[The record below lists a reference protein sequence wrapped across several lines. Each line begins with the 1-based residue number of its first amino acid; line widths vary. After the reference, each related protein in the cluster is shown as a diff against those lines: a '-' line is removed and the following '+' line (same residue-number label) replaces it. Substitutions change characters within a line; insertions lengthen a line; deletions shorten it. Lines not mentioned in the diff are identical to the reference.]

1 MNNLLKSVIVE
12 LRHFKM
18 IKAVA
23 EVKNLTRA
31 AENLYLSQSALS
43 HQLKEVESFFDTQI
57 FIRNNKQ
64 MVLTE
69 AGKTVLSAG
78 ETILRELE
86 VVKKQIKSLNDENA
100 GEIRVATECYTS
112 YHWLSKFMRD
122 FKSYHPNVVVRINA
136 DATYKTMQTL
146 LNNEID
152 VGIVEEKSNNKLS
165 YIPLFQD
172 EFYALVSLDH
182 QWAGR
187 KTVRQDEFHEESYIM
202 YNIPC
207 EESTIYSMLFKTKRP
222 KELYKIA
229 LTEAI
234 VEMVKAGIGV
244 AVLPN
249 WIIKPYL
256 ALGGLTAVPIRKS
269 IKRTWY
275 AAVLKNKQQPP
286 YVYNFIKNLSQSLKT
301 SEEYALAEVS

>member
-1 MNNLLKSVIVE
+1 
-12 LRHFKM
+12 M

-23 EVKNLTRA
+23 EVRNLTRA

-43 HQLKEVESFFDTQI
+43 HQLKEVENFFNTQI

-64 MVLTE
+64 MILTE
-69 AGKTVLSAG
+69 SGKIILSTG
-78 ETILRELE
+78 EKILNELE
-86 VVKKQIKSLNDENA
+86 IVKKQVKSLNDVDA

-122 FKSYHPNVVVRINA
+122 FKALHPKVVIRINA
-136 DATYKTMQTL
+136 DATYKTEQTL

-152 VGIVEEKSNNKLS
+152 IGIVEENSNNKLS
-165 YIPLFQD
+165 YSPLFQD
-172 EFYALVSLDH
+172 EFYALVSTDH
-182 QWAGR
+182 EWATR
-187 KTVRQDEFHEESYIM
+187 KSVRQEEFFQESYIM

-207 EESTIYSMLFKTKRP
+207 DESTIYSMLFKNKKP
-222 KELYKIA
+222 KELYKVA

-244 AVLPN
+244 AVLPD

-256 ALGGLTAVPIRKS
+256 VLGGITAIPIRKS

-275 AAVLKNKQQPP
+275 AAVLKNKHQPS
-286 YVYNFIKNLSQSLKT
+286 YVHSFIKNLSRTLKT
-301 SEEYALAEVS
+301 SEEYGLAEVL